1 MGSSEL
7 PPART
12 EAHRKDFSEGG
23 KVLREKA
30 TAPPTDSIL
39 SGRKKGTGLRTQTVP
54 IVTLVE
60 PTQIRLVHS
69 NNIAEK

>member
-60 PTQIRLVHS
+60 GWLIWREVG
-69 NNIAEK
+69 K